1 MNMINRDI
9 QPHIKEMTVHFS
21 VGGGDAQRKAVY
33 IDADLLTLGFHRRVI
48 EALKD
53 QHGITGAVIH
63 RMEI

>member
-1 MNMINRDI
+1 MNMIPRDI
-9 QPHIKEMTVHFS
+9 QPHAKWLTVHFS
-21 VGGGDAQRKAVY
+21 VGGGNAQRKTVSV
-33 IDADLLTLGFHRRVI
+33 DADLLTLGFHRRVK